1 MNSLSAAPSKDAE
14 TSSNSAR
21 PKAVVFDLG
30 KVLLDFDIGIFIKKI
45 ASRSRISES
54 ALHELLDQ
62 SPLLLRFEKGDLTS
76 ESFLIEVQRA
86 SGFSGDVEELA
97 PLFAD
102 IFTPIAPMIDLLTQ
116 LRAHGIPTCVFSN
129 TSALATEH
137 IRRSYGF
144 FNCFTHEVLSFEH
157 RAMKPDPKLY
167 EVVERVMNLREN
179 DLLYLDDRHENIVT
193 GAARRWRVIHHV
205 SPESSITQLRSTGLL
220 D

>member
-30 KVLLDFDIGIFIKKI
+30 KVMLDFDIGIFIKKI

-97 PLFAD
+97 PLFTD

-167 EVVERVMNLREN
+167 EVVERVTNLREN
-179 DLLYLDDRHENIVT
+179 DLLYLDDRQENIVT

-205 SPESSITQLRSTGLL
+205 SPESSIAQLRSTGLL